1 MQKKEKSSTIKKKK
15 RKGEE
20 TMRTAKEITEKKSW
34 MQMGRYG
41 RAREAFLQK
50 ENPKLYR
57 QMLAEGVMLEYL
69 TDTDKSA
76 QQMRENIMRQKMK
89 KEGVSEELKAQNP
102 QEWTAR
108 MNQIMIEADSIV
120 MREMILTL

>member
-1 MQKKEKSSTIKKKK
+1 
-15 RKGEE
+15 
-20 TMRTAKEITEKKSW
+20 MRTAKEISEKKSW

-89 KEGVSEELKAQNP
+89 KEGVSEQLKAQNP

-108 MNQIMIEADSIV
+108 MNQIMLEADSIV